1 MVISILAAGDTVR
14 TFSNKKVKC
23 DGDDSSSSDSDD
35 GYDDAGNDFG
45 GNDDGGGGD
54 DRKEKV
60 VAGKIPHVSCQRN
73 ADPSVAHKS
82 PHVSCQRNANPP
94 CGMNADLPVA
104 CDMNVHTTCGGVNMP
119 ELSSMGPETN
129 ASDVHINTHDVKVKP
144 VVNAIGDETIKSN
157 TTSPTVNEVS
167 HTHLYFVS
175 DRWLIKNIINHTK
188 PVK

>member
-23 DGDDSSSSDSDD
+23 DGDDSDD
-35 GYDDAGNDFG
+35 DFG
-45 GNDDGGGGD
+45 GNGSTDDGD
-54 DRKEKV
+54 DRKEKD
-60 VAGKIPHVSCQRN
+60 VAGKNPHVSCQRN

-94 CGMNADLPVA
+94 GVMNADLPA
-104 CDMNVHTTCGGVNMP
+104 AYDMNVHVVNMP
-119 ELSSMGPETN
+119 ELRSMGLETN

-157 TTSPTVNEVS
+157 TTCPTVSDVS
-167 HTHLYFVS
+167 HIYLYFVS
-175 DRWLIKNIINHTK
+175 DRWLVKNIINHTK